1 MEGDIFMSLVTKTNL
16 HKFEFR
22 YEIQKGLQDSSTGT
36 CIFYAASEDI
46 ALRNAES
53 EINRRFKGALDI
65 VITPVDNK
73 KFKINY
79 TIILV

>member
-1 MEGDIFMSLVTKTNL
+1 MNLATTTNL

-65 VITPVDNK
+65 VITPVENK
-73 KFKINY
+73 KI
-79 TIILV
+79 